1 MDFKSVRKRITAAKK
16 SRGKNA
22 SPRIRIERTV
32 GVMLVVLMGAAA
44 MMLAARRPEPL
55 PAPAMTSKV
64 VAPVE
69 DAQVGKA
76 PVSHATIKG
85 SSPKHGSA
93 NAAAGTAVV
102 DAPVTVTGCLEQD
115 NDLFKL
121 KDTEGEEAPTS
132 RSWKSGF
139 LKKRPATIT
148 VLDASHRWK
157 LEKHVGE
164 RISVTGS
171 LVDREMQVKTLSRVT
186 PSCS

>member
-1 MDFKSVRKRITAAKK
+1 MDFKSARKRITAAKK
-16 SRGKNA
+16 ATRAKNT
-22 SPRIRIERTV
+22 SPKVRIERTV
-32 GVMLVVLMGAAA
+32 GVVLVVLMGAAA
-44 MMLAARRPEPL
+44 MMLAARRPEGA

-64 VAPVE
+64 VAPAD
-69 DAQVGKA
+69 DAPVAKA
-76 PVSHATIKG
+76 PLSKHVDGKG
-85 SSPKHGSA
+85 SAPKNASA
-93 NAAAGTAVV
+93 TAVV
-102 DAPVTVTGCLEQD
+102 ASAVTITGCLEQD
-115 NDLFKL
+115 NDAFKL

-148 VLDASHRWK
+148 VLDTSHRWK

-186 PSCS
+186 TSCS